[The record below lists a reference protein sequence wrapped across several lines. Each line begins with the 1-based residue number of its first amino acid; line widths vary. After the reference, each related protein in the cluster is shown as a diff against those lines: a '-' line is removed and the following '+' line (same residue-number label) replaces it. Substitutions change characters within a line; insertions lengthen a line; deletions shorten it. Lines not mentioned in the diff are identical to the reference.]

1 MPRTSHSRP
10 KPNPFVF
17 LGPYLIVT
25 SVFILYPF
33 ISALILAFQQTFGPT
48 SKIWVGISN
57 FTYILTDPMFYRAL
71 KNTTIF
77 AFFSIFLQL
86 PLSLG
91 LAILLSSSASKAKS
105 WFRLLI
111 FSPQLVG
118 QIFVGIL
125 FSVLFV
131 PRYGL
136 VNRFIEALISWG
148 LEEQWLQDPMLVMPA
163 IVLISLWMYV
173 GFNMIYFLA
182 ALQNVDESL
191 KEAAAIDGANRW
203 QIFRNVTLPAIKPIT
218 TFVVIMSTIGSFQLF
233 ELPFNLFANQ
243 NFGPDYSGL
252 TIVGYLYVKAFQNG
266 DIGMGAAVG
275 WILTLII
282 MTISLIQ
289 IRISG
294 TARREN

>member
-10 KPNPFVF
+10 NPNPLVF
-17 LGPYLIVT
+17 LGPYLIITVA
-25 SVFILYPF
+25 FFLYPF

-91 LAILLSSSASKAKS
+91 LAILLSSSASKAKG

-148 LEEQWLQDPMLVMPA
+148 LEEQWLQDPKLVMPA

-182 ALQNVDESL
+182 ALHNVDESL

-233 ELPFNLFANQ
+233 ELPYNLFANQ

-289 IRISG
+289 VRVSG
-294 TARREN
+294 TARKDN